1 MEIGAVR
8 EGRGVGLVVPLTDAS
23 GGGES
28 EDGGRPINI
37 AKSASGRSMVGGS
50 SEGVAGRG

>member
-1 MEIGAVR
+1 MVR
-8 EGRGVGLVVPLTDAS
+8 AGGGVGVVVPFTDAS
-23 GGGES
+23 GDGES

-37 AKSASGRSMVGGS
+37 AKTASGRSMVGGS